1 MTVQL
6 TEENLAGML
15 KWDER
20 EIMAD
25 CNRSSFFH
33 NGSMVRALTDNLRYH
48 TKQSTAKDAPE
59 NTNVG
64 RMSRLFT
71 EVLFDNLAESLA
83 DNESFR
89 KLRKTAQ
96 NILDINLNHQ
106 VVVEDHSDDGMVRLL
121 MTLLPLG
128 VYACLFESDP
138 RIKVM
143 TVTLRYRM
151 KSTPDRNRR
160 MTPEAYGRIISDYQV
175 MDRLDRLEK
184 ELEDMMVRHQTSN
197 AIARMKALHAVIG

>member
-1 MTVQL
+1 MTAQL
-6 TEENLAGML
+6 TEESLAGML

-20 EIMAD
+20 EIRAD
-25 CNRSSFFH
+25 CNRNSFFH

-48 TKQSTAKDAPE
+48 TDQSISKDAPE
-59 NTNVG
+59 NTKAG

-71 EVLFDNLAESLA
+71 EVLLDNLTTSLA
-83 DNESFR
+83 DNESFK

-96 NILDINLNHQ
+96 DILDINLNHQ
-106 VVVEDHSDDGMVRLL
+106 MVVDDHSDDGMVRLL

-143 TVTLRYRM
+143 TATLRYRM
-151 KSTPDRNRR
+151 RSTPDRNRR
-160 MTPEAYGRIISDYQV
+160 MTPEAYERIVSDYQV
-175 MDRLDRLEK
+175 MDKLDRLEK
-184 ELEDMMVRHQTSN
+184 ELEEMMIRHQTSN
-197 AIARMKALHAVIG
+197 AIARMKSLHAVIG

>member
-1 MTVQL
+1 MTAQL
-6 TEENLAGML
+6 NEDSLAGML

-20 EIMAD
+20 EIRAD

-48 TKQSTAKDAPE
+48 TDQSTSKNAPE

-71 EVLFDNLAESLA
+71 EVLLDNLAESLA

-96 NILDINLNHQ
+96 DILDINLNHQ
-106 VVVEDHSDDGMVRLL
+106 VVVEDHSDDGIVRLL
-121 MTLLPLG
+121 MILLPLG

-151 KSTPDRNRR
+151 KSTPDRDRR
-160 MTPEAYGRIISDYQV
+160 MTPEAYERVVSDYQV
-175 MDRLDRLEK
+175 VDKLNRLER
-184 ELEDMMVRHQTSN
+184 ELEDMMIEHQTSN
-197 AIARMKALHAVIG
+197 AIARMKALHAVID

>member
-1 MTVQL
+1 MTAQL
-6 TEENLAGML
+6 NEDSLAGML

-20 EIMAD
+20 EIRED

-48 TKQSTAKDAPE
+48 TDQSTSKNAPE

-71 EVLFDNLAESLA
+71 EVLLDNLAESLA
-83 DNESFR
+83 DNESFM

-96 NILDINLNHQ
+96 DILDINLNHQ

-121 MTLLPLG
+121 MVLLPLG

-143 TVTLRYRM
+143 TVTFRYRM

-160 MTPEAYGRIISDYQV
+160 MTPEAYERIVSDYQV
-175 MDRLDRLEK
+175 VDKLDGLEK
-184 ELEDMMVRHQTSN
+184 ELEDMMIRHQTNN
-197 AIARMKALHAVIG
+197 AIARMKALHSVIG

>member
-1 MTVQL
+1 MTAQL
-6 TEENLAGML
+6 TEKSLTGML

-20 EIMAD
+20 EIRAD
-25 CNRSSFFH
+25 CNRSSFLH
-33 NGSMVRALTDNLRYH
+33 NGSMIRALTDNLKYH
-48 TKQSTAKDAPE
+48 TDQSTSKDAPE

-71 EVLFDNLAESLA
+71 EVLLDNLAEGLA

-89 KLRKTAQ
+89 KLRKTAHD
-96 NILDINLNHQ
+96 ILDINLNHQ

-121 MTLLPLG
+121 MALLPLG